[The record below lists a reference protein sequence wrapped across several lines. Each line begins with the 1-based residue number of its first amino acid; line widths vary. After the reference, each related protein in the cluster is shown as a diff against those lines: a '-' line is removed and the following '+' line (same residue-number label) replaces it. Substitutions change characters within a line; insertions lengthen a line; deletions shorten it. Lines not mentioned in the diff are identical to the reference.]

1 MHRTSVTPPQLT
13 TVGQVGDPAP
23 APFDR
28 AQLDNGARVLVRAN
42 RAQPIVAVD
51 LWLAVGSVDE
61 ADEHVGISHF
71 LEHMFFKGTERFP
84 LGAMDRAVKEMG
96 GYNNAATS
104 LEFTH
109 YFIVSP
115 SEYFETSL
123 ELLTDHLLR
132 LTLPPPELERERQVV
147 KEEIRRRNDSPHGRL
162 FTRLSQAV
170 FGDSPYGREVLG
182 TPESLDRITPE
193 VMRQYWSDHY
203 AAERLVVA
211 VAGDVDPATVV
222 EQVAERLD
230 PLPRGTAG
238 SAPPEPPP
246 PAVDP
251 VEDTMEINQ
260 GYLAWGFRTAGRTD
274 FDELCALDV
283 ASTIL
288 GDGMTSRLYRRLIDE
303 LRLVTSVSAW
313 MYPLGETGVLGIDA
327 VCAPDKRAQVESE
340 ITAVVSTAIEAGFE
354 EEEVHRAKAMLTAE
368 FAYATETNAAITG
381 TLGEHEVLY
390 GDAGT
395 FRRLLEGIAAVT
407 TEDATARRS
416 SPGLWTPTTSSPCTR
431 RSQWARSTKPTKRPV
446 SRNWFR
452 ACFRGVRSSGR
463 LTRSRTGWP
472 SWVPSWI
479 PAPVLTWA
487 RSR

>member
-1 MHRTSVTPPQLT
+1 MHKQLVTPPRLT
-13 TVGQVGDPAP
+13 TVGQAGDPAP

-28 AQLDNGARVLVRAN
+28 AELENGTRILVRAN

-51 LWLAVGSVDE
+51 LWLGVGAVDE

-84 LGAMDRAVKEMG
+84 LGAMDRVVKEMG

-123 ELLTDHLLR
+123 DLLTDHLLR
-132 LTLPPPELERERQVV
+132 PTLPPPELERERQVV

-182 TPESLDRITPE
+182 TPESLDRISPD
-193 VMRQYWSDHY
+193 VMRRYWSDHY

-211 VAGDVDPATVV
+211 VAGDVDPTTVV

-230 PLPRGTAG
+230 PLRSGSTG

-246 PAVDP
+246 PATDP

-274 FDELCALDV
+274 LDELCALDV

-313 MYPLGETGVLGIDA
+313 MYPLSETGVLGIDA
-327 VCAPDKRAQVESE
+327 ICAPDKRAQVETE
-340 ITAVVSTAIEAGFE
+340 ITAVVSTAIETGFE
-354 EEEVHRAKAMLTAE
+354 EEEVRRAKAMLAAE
-368 FAYATETNAAITG
+368 FAYATETNAAVTG
-381 TLGEHEVLY
+381 TLGEHEVLF
-390 GDAGT
+390 GDAGV

-407 TEDATARRS
+407 TEDATRVLAERGD
-416 SPGLWTPTTSSPCTR
+416 PGV
-431 RSQWARSTKPTKRPV
+431 AV
-446 SRNWFR
+446 R
-452 ACFRGVRSSGR
+452 A
-463 LTRSRTGWP
+463 
-472 SWVPSWI
+472 WVGPNGS
-479 PAPVLTWA
+479 
-487 RSR
+487 